1 MAANSNQCVSQCL
14 YLGVV
19 TFLRRFATLGRDLVL
34 QMTTVVKLTK
44 MIFLLMMV
52 VMIDGGLKGDGDGG

>member
-1 MAANSNQCVSQCL
+1 MAANSNQCL

-19 TFLRRFATLGRDLVL
+19 TSLRKFATLGRDLVL

-52 VMIDGGLKGDGDGG
+52 VTNVVKLMVV